1 MASAGLATL
10 ARCQERVRSDGV
22 VREDKEKK
30 REQER
35 KRKRERKTRNRSR
48 RKEKT
53 GNKIRKYGG

>member
-35 KRKRERKTRNRSR
+35 KGKREENEEQVA
-48 RKEKT
+48 EKREN
-53 GNKIRKYGG
+53 GK

>member
-22 VREDKEKK
+22 REDKEKK

-35 KRKRERKTRNRSR
+35 KGKREENEEQVV
-48 RKEKT
+48 EKREN
-53 GNKIRKYGG
+53 GK